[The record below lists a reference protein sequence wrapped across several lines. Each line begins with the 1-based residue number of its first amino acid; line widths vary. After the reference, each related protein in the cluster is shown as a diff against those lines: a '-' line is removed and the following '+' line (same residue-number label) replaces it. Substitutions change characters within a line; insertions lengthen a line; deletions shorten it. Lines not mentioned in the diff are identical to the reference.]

1 MKLFIW
7 QHRIRQQLSRPLLA
21 LLAATLL
28 VSACDKKPSA
38 EEQLQE
44 AKTALDH
51 ANFGR
56 ACELTESL
64 VAAQPHDSGILY
76 LRAQALAKFGDIDG
90 ALRALQ
96 EAVDAGFH
104 DFKGMDAT
112 PNLLPLRGT
121 PQYQL
126 LLQQHAAATVPQ
138 AIVSDKEIRAGDAS
152 IKEVDGQQV
161 IQAGDIHL
169 TLPKDD

>member
-7 QHRIRQQLSRPLLA
+7 QHLPKPLFA
-21 LLAATLL
+21 LLAAAVL

-44 AKTALDH
+44 AKTALER

-56 ACELTESL
+56 ACELTERL

-90 ALRALQ
+90 AVKALQ
-96 EAVDAGFH
+96 AAVDAGFH
-104 DFKGMDAT
+104 DFSAMDAN
-112 PNLLPLRGT
+112 PNLRALRDT

-126 LLQQHAAATVPQ
+126 LLQQHAAATAPQ
-138 AIVSDKEIRAGDAS
+138 ASISAKEIRAGDAS

-161 IQAGDIHL
+161 ISAGDVHI